1 MLYRNTIGGRKLGL
15 GGCGGGGIL
24 SGDTVQLTL
33 TTKLGYESCNCY
45 LIQTAIVMYT
55 SIQTEMSVYKLFL
68 RSRHN
73 IVWGKS
79 VSRVN
84 KLITGWVLVHSKKEQ
99 ESAFFFQSLLII
111 NLHEF
116 FFLSKGNFVD
126 KFGNVS
132 FHINLFRVCILSIC
146 NIFMDIK

>member
-1 MLYRNTIGGRKLGL
+1 MLYRHTIGGRKLGL

-33 TTKLGYESCNCY
+33 TTKQGYESCNCY

-73 IVWGKS
+73 IV
-79 VSRVN
+79 
-84 KLITGWVLVHSKKEQ
+84 
-99 ESAFFFQSLLII
+99 
-111 NLHEF
+111 
-116 FFLSKGNFVD
+116 
-126 KFGNVS
+126 
-132 FHINLFRVCILSIC
+132 
-146 NIFMDIK
+146 

>member
-1 MLYRNTIGGRKLGL
+1 MVV
-15 GGCGGGGIL
+15 GGGGVL

-33 TTKLGYESCNCY
+33 TTKLVYESCNCY
-45 LIQTAIVMYT
+45 FIQTAIVMYT

-84 KLITGWVLVHSKKEQ
+84 KLITGWVSMHSKKEQ

>member
-1 MLYRNTIGGRKLGL
+1 MLYRNTIGVRKLGR
-15 GGCGGGGIL
+15 GGGGVMVVGGGGVL

-73 IVWGKS
+73 IV
-79 VSRVN
+79 
-84 KLITGWVLVHSKKEQ
+84 
-99 ESAFFFQSLLII
+99 
-111 NLHEF
+111 
-116 FFLSKGNFVD
+116 
-126 KFGNVS
+126 
-132 FHINLFRVCILSIC
+132 
-146 NIFMDIK
+146 

>member
-15 GGCGGGGIL
+15 GGWGCGGGGIL

-73 IVWGKS
+73 IV
-79 VSRVN
+79 
-84 KLITGWVLVHSKKEQ
+84 
-99 ESAFFFQSLLII
+99 
-111 NLHEF
+111 
-116 FFLSKGNFVD
+116 
-126 KFGNVS
+126 
-132 FHINLFRVCILSIC
+132 
-146 NIFMDIK
+146 

>member
-1 MLYRNTIGGRKLGL
+1 MLYRHTIGGRKLGL

-73 IVWGKS
+73 IV
-79 VSRVN
+79 
-84 KLITGWVLVHSKKEQ
+84 
-99 ESAFFFQSLLII
+99 
-111 NLHEF
+111 
-116 FFLSKGNFVD
+116 
-126 KFGNVS
+126 
-132 FHINLFRVCILSIC
+132 
-146 NIFMDIK
+146 

>member
-1 MLYRNTIGGRKLGL
+1 MLYRHTIRSRRLGL
-15 GGCGGGGIL
+15 GGWGCGGGGIL

-33 TTKLGYESCNCY
+33 TTKLVYESCNRY
-45 LIQTAIVMYT
+45 FIQTAIVMYT

-84 KLITGWVLVHSKKEQ
+84 KLITGWVSMHSKKEQ
-99 ESAFFFQSLLII
+99 GSAIFFSTFV

-116 FFLSKGNFVD
+116 FFLSKNHVVY

-132 FHINLFRVCILSIC
+132 FHNLFRVCILSIC
-146 NIFMDIK
+146 NIFTDIK